1 MKTTAKLGI
10 IAAAGMIALTQLAP
24 LAFAEKPAA
33 ETAVTESSTD
43 ATAGIKPT
51 QLLISSNDA
60 YQALRNV
67 QAARLAIFNGDPD
80 LAVELTVA
88 ASTSLDTAALASKD
102 LVIATN
108 DTKSNGDQYI
118 PFDINMS
125 LAEGFVQTDAMTE
138 KLVEASNQF
147 AAGDEK
153 AGAEILKLANI
164 EVTVSAALLPV
175 ETSLRHIRD
184 AEGLL
189 IEQKYYEANLA
200 LRALEN
206 SIIIEYFGI
215 DVLPE
220 QGSVS

>member
-1 MKTTAKLGI
+1 MKTTAKLGM
-10 IAAAGMIALTQLAP
+10 IAAAGMIAVTQLAP
-24 LAFAEKPAA
+24 LAYAEQPAA
-33 ETAVTESSTD
+33 ATA

-51 QLLISSNDA
+51 QLLISSDDA

-67 QAARLAIFNGDPD
+67 QAARLAIFNGKPD

-88 ASTSLDTAALASKD
+88 AATSLDAAALASTD

-108 DTKSNGDQYI
+108 EAKSNGDQYI

-125 LAEGFVQTDAMTE
+125 LAEGFVPTDAKAE
-138 KLVEASNQF
+138 KLVEANKQF

-153 AGAEILKLANI
+153 AAAEVLKLANI
-164 EVTVSAALLPV
+164 DVTVSAALLPV
-175 ETSLRHIRD
+175 AASLRHIRD

-189 IEQKYYEANLA
+189 GKQKYYEANLA

-206 SIIIEYFGI
+206 SIIIEHFGI